1 MGAVVGMCGP
11 RHRSV
16 KLPWVYV
23 VMWPSSSSEIS
34 SHLYSSPRWPNLFA
48 QFQQPLLDLGEV
60 LVGDLVLARIDVVVE
75 TVLDGGTDTELHA
88 GIQFLQRLGQ
98 QVCRAVPES
107 VLAFRIIPFE
117 QFYPGVSLH
126 RACQVPFL
134 AVDFS
139 SQNVGRKARADALGY
154 L

>member
-1 MGAVVGMCGP
+1 M
-11 RHRSV
+11 
-16 KLPWVYV
+16 
-23 VMWPSSSSEIS
+23 
-34 SHLYSSPRWPNLFA
+34 
-48 QFQQPLLDLGEV
+48 
-60 LVGDLVLARIDVVVE
+60 LARIDVVVE
-75 TVLDGGTDTELHA
+75 TVLDGGSDTELHA
-88 GIQFLQRLGQ
+88 GIQLLQRLGQ

-134 AVDFS
+134 AVDLS
-139 SQNVGRKARADALGY
+139 SQNVGRKTRADALGY